1 MMKRLPEVK
10 SQLGHRADASVYN
23 AVRSGLLTPGIS
35 IGARAKAWP
44 DYEIRALIEARV
56 AGFTHSALKKLVSDL
71 IQARPRVAGL
81 NDDELRQM
89 VSGLMESPEV
99 AA

>member
-10 SQLGHRADASVYN
+10 IQLGHRADASVYN
-23 AVRSGLLTPGIS
+23 AVRAGLFTPGIS

-56 AGFTHSALKKLVSDL
+56 AGFTQEALKKLVSDL
-71 IQARPRVAGL
+71 IQARPSVPGL
-81 NDDELRQM
+81 NDDELRQL
-89 VSGLMESPEV
+89 VSGFMENPEV
-99 AA
+99 TI

>member
-23 AVRSGLLTPGIS
+23 AVRVGLLTPGIS

-56 AGFTHSALKKLVSDL
+56 AGFTKEAMKKLVSDL
-71 IQARPRVAGL
+71 IQARPSVAGL
-81 NDDELRQM
+81 NDDELLQM
-89 VSGLMESPEV
+89 IRGFMKRPEV